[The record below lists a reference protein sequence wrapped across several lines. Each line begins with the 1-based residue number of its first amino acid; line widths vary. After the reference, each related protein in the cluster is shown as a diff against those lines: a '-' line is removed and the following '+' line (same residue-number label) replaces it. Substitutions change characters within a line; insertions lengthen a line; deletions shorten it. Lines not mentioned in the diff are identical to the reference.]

1 MYKIFINNKPV
12 TILNKP
18 TKNSIEKD
26 GLLLNTNNLEELD
39 VSIEAIENQ
48 VDLCGMHIITENPKE
63 KWDYILSK
71 FTTIEAAG
79 GLIKKENKFLF
90 IYRNGNWDLPKG
102 KIENSET
109 PDDAAIREVRE
120 ECGLSNLKIV
130 KSLVPTYHT
139 YMEKGQKIVKKTH
152 WFEMNHIG
160 DEKPIPQQEEG
171 ITKAEWLKYDNTIKS
186 NTFNSIRELLE
197 AEA

>member
-120 ECGLSNLKIV
+120 
-130 KSLVPTYHT
+130 
-139 YMEKGQKIVKKTH
+139 
-152 WFEMNHIG
+152 
-160 DEKPIPQQEEG
+160 
-171 ITKAEWLKYDNTIKS
+171 
-186 NTFNSIRELLE
+186 
-197 AEA
+197 